1 MEVPIILPKIFSSLS
16 KTLIKILAISV
27 LVFLFTSCSETVLN
41 PEDITN
47 DPPVLGGWPEPI
59 TFFNTIGE
67 GDLQLNI
74 TCKVSY
80 YPSINYNV
88 VEVHFTNS
96 EDTYG
101 GTITLSPNMPS
112 AYNITFYIGQK
123 KLVVEN
129 IAMAPAYLNE
139 PGILYISGTYYSQ
152 WDGLPFRIKISWYAD
167 GSK

>member
-1 MEVPIILPKIFSSLS
+1 MLGKIFSDLS
-16 KTLIKILAISV
+16 KTFVRISAVIV
-27 LVFLFTSCSETVLN
+27 LTFIFASCSETVLN
-41 PEDITN
+41 PEDN
-47 DPPVLGGWPEPI
+47 KDDPPVLGGWPEPI

-74 TCKVSY
+74 TCKVDY

-88 VEVHFTNS
+88 VQVHFTNS

-129 IAMAPAYLNE
+129 IGMIPAYLNE

-152 WDGLPFRIKISWYAD
+152 RDGLPFRIEISWYAD
-167 GSK
+167 GSIKK

>member
-1 MEVPIILPKIFSSLS
+1 MSS
-16 KTLIKILAISV
+16 KNITRLIGVFIKISV
-27 LVFLFTSCSETVLN
+27 LCVYVFLFTSCSETVLN
-41 PEDITN
+41 PEDIKD

-67 GDLQLNI
+67 DDLQLNI
-74 TCKVSY
+74 TCKVYY

-96 EDTYG
+96 EDSYG

-112 AYNITFYIGQK
+112 AYNITFDIGQK

-129 IAMAPAYLNE
+129 IGMAPAYLNE
-139 PGILYISGTYYSQ
+139 PGRLYISGTYYSQ
-152 WDGLPFRIKISWYAD
+152 RDGLPFNLKLCTWYED
-167 GSK
+167 GSTKK